1 MQGRITAAVALY
13 LILAAL
19 LPATPAAEPDFSV
32 SRLEQ
37 KLEGYVD
44 DVRTVG
50 FAFAALLAT
59 MGFLVRGVSKMIP
72 DTQYRTMATVWST
85 EMIVTA
91 TVITAGVILAPLLV
105 EMVKGLFG
113 M

>member
-1 MQGRITAAVALY
+1 MRVLAIAVLFLVLASSVPTAS
-13 LILAAL
+13 
-19 LPATPAAEPDFSV
+19 AAEPDFSV

-44 DVRTVG
+44 SVRTIG

-59 MGFLVRGVSKMIP
+59 LGFLVRGVSKLIP
-72 DTQYRTMATVWST
+72 DTQYRTMASVWSM

-91 TVITAGVILAPLLV
+91 VIITAGVILAPLLV
-105 EMVKGLFG
+105 ETVKGLFG